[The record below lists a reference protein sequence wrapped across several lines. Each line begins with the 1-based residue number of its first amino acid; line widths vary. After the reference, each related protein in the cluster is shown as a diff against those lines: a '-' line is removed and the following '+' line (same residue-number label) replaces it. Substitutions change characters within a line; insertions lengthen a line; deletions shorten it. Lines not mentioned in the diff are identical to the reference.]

1 VGTPLGKMPES
12 PPTTDFDLL
21 TASSSSDQSF
31 MEQVAESTESESFIF
46 PEDCVFHP
54 NLNNYIMIV
63 AFCTI
68 FCLSVIGN
76 SVVVLVILQASFST
90 QIQ

>member
-1 VGTPLGKMPES
+1 MPEAS
-12 PPTTDFDLL
+12 PTTDFDLL
-21 TASSSSDQSF
+21 AASSSSDQVF
-31 MEQVAESTESESFIF
+31 MEQVAEDAASESFIF

-54 NLNNYIMIV
+54 TLNNYIMIV

-76 SVVVLVILQASFST
+76 SVVVLVILQAGFSAST